1 MQQPLTLTDHAACPT
16 CGPALRQAAE
26 RIDPVAYHEV
36 ALALAATDVPISH
49 VRSLGFA
56 IREARGEDCY
66 RHFIGEYADLVWES
80 IREDL
85 NNERREVPWQDESE
99 K

>member
-1 MQQPLTLTDHAACPT
+1 MQAPLAITDEPACPM
-16 CGPALRQAAE
+16 CSPILLQAAE

-36 ALALAATDVPISH
+36 ALALLATDVPIRH
-49 VRSLGFA
+49 VRRLGLA

-66 RHFIGEYADLVWES
+66 RHFMGEYADLVWNS

-85 NNERREVPWQDESE
+85 NKRRSEVQ
-99 K
+99 